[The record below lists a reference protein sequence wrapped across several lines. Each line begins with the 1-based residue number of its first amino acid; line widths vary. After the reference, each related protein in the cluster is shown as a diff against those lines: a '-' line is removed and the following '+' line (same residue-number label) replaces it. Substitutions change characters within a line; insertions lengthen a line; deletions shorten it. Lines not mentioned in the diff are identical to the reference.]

1 MDIAELLPPDRVL
14 VGIQA
19 EDWEDAVRKIGRV
32 LVDTQVVEERYIE
45 GMINTCKE
53 LGPYIVIAPGLAI
66 PHGRPEDGVLEPC
79 LAVGLLEPPIPFGN
93 EENDPV
99 RVMIALGATDAVQH
113 VEALRQIAETLSDE
127 EKFNSLKDATSKNQ
141 VLDILWSASK
151 TDDQG

>member
-1 MDIAELLPPDRVL
+1 LEISELLPPERVV

-19 EDWEDAVRKIGRV
+19 QDWEDAVRQIGRV
-32 LVDTQVVEERYIE
+32 LVDTGAVEERYID
-45 GMINTCKE
+45 GMVNTTKE

-66 PHGRPEDGVLEPC
+66 PHGRPEDGVLHPC

-99 RVMIALGATDAVQH
+99 RIMIALGATDSVQH

-127 EKFNSLKDATSKNQ
+127 VQFDQLKAATTKTE
-141 VLDILWSASK
+141 VLDILWGASK
-151 TDDQG
+151 PTAQG